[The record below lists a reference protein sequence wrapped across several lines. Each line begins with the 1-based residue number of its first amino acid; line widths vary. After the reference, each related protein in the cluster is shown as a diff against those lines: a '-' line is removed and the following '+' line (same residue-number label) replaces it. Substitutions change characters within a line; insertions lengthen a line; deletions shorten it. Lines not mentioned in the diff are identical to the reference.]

1 MGKAKRERAVLLSGM
16 MGSGKSSVGRALADH
31 LGWEFIDTDERVEAA
46 CGLKIDELFRREGEA
61 AFREREREVIESLP
75 RRRTVIALGGGAV
88 VSPENR
94 ASLRSKGIS
103 VWLEAKPET
112 LAMRI
117 STEDARPLL
126 AGATGEARIER
137 LRALA
142 AKRGAA
148 YAEADLRIATDE
160 RSIEEV
166 CAAVLAALGWEQ
178 AA

>member
-1 MGKAKRERAVLLSGM
+1 MGKVKRERAVLLSGM
-16 MGSGKSSVGRALADH
+16 MGSGKSSVGRALAER
-31 LGWEFIDTDERVEAA
+31 LGWEFIDTDERVETA

-75 RRRTVIALGGGAV
+75 QRRAVVALGGGAV
-88 VSPENR
+88 LSLENR

-112 LAMRI
+112 LALRI

-126 AGATGEARIER
+126 VGATGEARIER
-137 LRALA
+137 LRELEAE
-142 AKRGAA
+142 RGAA
-148 YAEADLRIATDE
+148 YAQADLRIPTDE

>member
-1 MGKAKRERAVLLSGM
+1 MERAKRERAVLLSGL
-16 MGSGKSSVGRALADH
+16 MGSGKSSVGRALADR

-46 CGLKIDELFRREGEA
+46 CGLKIDELFRREGEV

-75 RRRTVIALGGGAV
+75 RRRAVIALGGGAV
-88 VSPENR
+88 ESPENR
-94 ASLRSKGIS
+94 ASVRSKGIT
-103 VWLEAKPET
+103 VWLEGKPET
-112 LAMRI
+112 LALRI

>member
-1 MGKAKRERAVLLSGM
+1 MGKVKRERAVLLSGM
-16 MGSGKSSVGRALADH
+16 MGSGKSSVGRALAER
-31 LGWEFIDTDERVEAA
+31 LGWEFIDTDERVETS

-75 RRRTVIALGGGAV
+75 QRRAVVALGGGAV
-88 VSPENR
+88 LSLENR

-112 LAMRI
+112 LALRI

-126 AGATGEARIER
+126 VGATGEARIER
-137 LRALA
+137 LRELEAE
-142 AKRGAA
+142 RGAA
-148 YAEADLRIATDE
+148 YAQADLRIPTDE